1 MAFQARH
8 QRLHITSVQY
18 RQHQMHVFLCCMVT
32 THQSPR
38 ISSKQPSTQQSVQ
51 YRQTIRNFM
60 QTARQICHVFRPLA
74 CCQSCH
80 PIGRSCSPMAC
91 QTIFHCR
98 FHIAAHT
105 CVRYCRIRGLCH
117 IHAAAR
123 HLQAGM
129 CRIFV
134 TRRGQAAMIFTHPI
148 IVLSRVLRCVLYVPI
163 PTYFILPYTHQAF
176 LPDMSG
182 NCIMA
187 KLVII
192 RHSFYS
198 PS

>member
-1 MAFQARH
+1 MAFHARF
-8 QRLHITSVQY
+8 QLQITSVQY
-18 RQHQMHVFLCCMVT
+18 RQRQIHVFLCCMVT

-51 YRQTIRNFM
+51 YRQTIRDFM

-91 QTIFHCR
+91 QLIFQIKLH
-98 FHIAAHT
+98 
-105 CVRYCRIRGLCH
+105 VKSEMMSQ
-117 IHAAAR
+117 
-123 HLQAGM
+123 QAGM

-134 TRRGQAAMIFTHPI
+134 TRRGQAAMISIHPI

-163 PTYFILPYTHQAF
+163 LTYCILPTMMPA
-176 LPDMSG
+176 
-182 NCIMA
+182 
-187 KLVII
+187 I
-192 RHSFYS
+192 RHAAL
-198 PS
+198 PCVLAITQT